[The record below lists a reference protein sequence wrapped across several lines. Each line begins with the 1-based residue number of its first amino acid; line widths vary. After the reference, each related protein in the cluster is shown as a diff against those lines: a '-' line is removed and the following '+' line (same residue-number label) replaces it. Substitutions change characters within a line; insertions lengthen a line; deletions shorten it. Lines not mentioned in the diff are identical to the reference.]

1 LTGPNELDHSQHLNR
16 ARLERAQHRADAL
29 AKFLDSRFR
38 LPGTSVR
45 FGWDAIVSV
54 LPLAGDTIM
63 LVIGLYPVYEAL
75 RLRLGIGVALR
86 MLFNLLVDWLV
97 GLIPVIGV
105 VPDVWYKANAR
116 NAALLAKAI
125 ARRSGQEA

>member
-1 LTGPNELDHSQHLNR
+1 M
-16 ARLERAQHRADAL
+16 ERAQHRADAL

-54 LPLAGDTIM
+54 LPLAGDTLM

-86 MLFNLLVDWLV
+86 MLFNLLIDWLV
-97 GLIPVIGV
+97 GLFPVIGV

>member
-1 LTGPNELDHSQHLNR
+1 M
-16 ARLERAQHRADAL
+16 ERAQHRADAL

-86 MLFNLLVDWLV
+86 MLFNLLIDWLV
-97 GLIPVIGV
+97 GLFPVIGV
-105 VPDVWYKANAR
+105 VPDVWYKANVR